1 MLFSPASTPRLRR
14 PADGPEISDDD
25 DDDDGQERLRL
36 WDRHTLSSSEQ
47 VSVARGWLEKSRRR
61 LILRK
66 VVRGIQSSALQS
78 SCFSCGKGPGNLRCC
93 LTNDGG
99 FDGIV
104 KAFEAE
110 YGGEEAQNNPV
121 LWKGFYR
128 RSARF
133 VTTCQ
138 DCSAFKPSVE
148 EVERIAAR
156 GVDISSDEESDDG
169 AIKFSGELDLTVS
182 STAVVSD
189 WLRLARSRLEDEG
202 KVTGLGS
209 ANNDSSPTTGEGVP
223 DVDATGR
230 VMISSW
236 LSDARLQRQRKDESR
251 GDDIRGD
258 MDRTLSQMKISD
270 QWLIGNLQ
278 SQGQDLTKEGST
290 IDANRRAFAERRDR
304 SVQSVQTSL
313 ASITSS
319 ATAELEVINCDE
331 KQDLGDLRSQHEHA
345 LNARDLE
352 LTRAGVGEKERQE
365 ELARERG
372 RTEPEL
378 SQQENATKERHQH
391 RREEV
396 HRQIAKAKEN
406 ADAAVSSL
414 QQRFDTATVAPER
427 EFRRQALRW
436 IETSKRRLLVL
447 ESEKKRRA

>member
-1 MLFSPASTPRLRR
+1 MLTLLFSITRAAQLLLFSPPSAPRLRR

-25 DDDDGQERLRL
+25 DDDDEQERFRL

-61 LILRK
+61 LLLSK

-78 SCFSCGKGPGNLRCC
+78 SCFSCGNGPGNLRCC

-110 YGGEEAQNNPV
+110 YGGEEARNN
-121 LWKGFYR
+121 L
-128 RSARF
+128 
-133 VTTCQ
+133 
-138 DCSAFKPSVE
+138 DL
-148 EVERIAAR
+148 
-156 GVDISSDEESDDG
+156 DISSDEESDDG
-169 AIKFSGELDLTVS
+169 PRFSGELDLTVS

-202 KVTGLGS
+202 KVAGLGS
-209 ANNDSSPTTGEGVP
+209 KTDKGIPE
-223 DVDATGR
+223 VDATGR
-230 VMISSW
+230 AMMSSW
-236 LSDARLQRQRKDESR
+236 LCRARRKDESR
-251 GDDIRGD
+251 GDEIRGAL
-258 MDRTLSQMKISD
+258 DRTLSQMKISD

-278 SQGQDLTKEGST
+278 SQGQDLAEQGSA
-290 IDANRRAFAERRDR
+290 IDANHRAFAERRDR

-313 ASITSS
+313 ASIISS
-319 ATAELEVINCDE
+319 ATAELEVITIEE
-331 KQDLGDLRSQHEHA
+331 KQDLDDLRSQHEHA
-345 LNARDLE
+345 LNTRVLE
-352 LTRAGVGEKERQE
+352 LTRAGVGQNQRE
-365 ELARERG
+365 EEIARERG

-378 SQQENATKERHQH
+378 LQKEKAAKERHQH

-396 HRQIAKAKEN
+396 QRRIAKAKEN
-406 ADAAVSSL
+406 ADAAISSL